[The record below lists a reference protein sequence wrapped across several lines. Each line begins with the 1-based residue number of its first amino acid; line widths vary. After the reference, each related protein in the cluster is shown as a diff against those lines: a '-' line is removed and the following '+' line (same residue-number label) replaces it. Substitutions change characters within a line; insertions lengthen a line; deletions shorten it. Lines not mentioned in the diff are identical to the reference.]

1 MLQMRYNRKRNW
13 ATTLKNEDG
22 PWRGAAE
29 GTAHVSEDVF
39 ICKMIERVSMAKA
52 SLRVG
57 TWRIHS
63 SEYPAST
70 DPGGHPASRRLLC
83 IWVLDKEVA
92 DTRPGKQV
100 AGMGG
105 IGFQFAA

>member
-39 ICKMIERVSMAKA
+39 IYDDSPWLQARGFWNDTGVSSHTNRSVQPHERDMLKA
-52 SLRVG
+52 THVLVG
-57 TWRIHS
+57 T
-63 SEYPAST
+63 A
-70 DPGGHPASRRLLC
+70 
-83 IWVLDKEVA
+83 DKNGRVFTHGPTPWNPPKR
-92 DTRPGKQV
+92 D
-100 AGMGG
+100 
-105 IGFQFAA
+105 